1 MSPINLLL
9 GVWHDTAAV
18 KRVAEPK
25 TYVIT
30 QLNAKIKIEVYGTEG
45 NWKFG
50 GTHLMRLTKDGAVWG
65 AQVDRYFC
73 KFADIARTKTVRWFK
88 CGNDEIGRH
97 MKPMWEW
104 SRNTGTSPSDSWR
117 SSSRIGSSSD
127 DDWRKTA
134 SETDNNWR
142 SATIVSLPPV
152 LSTAPTPP
160 PSSPP
165 PSPPPLLIMSHR
177 GAISKYTFSFL
188 IGVDVY
194 TASEYDDGT
203 WQPAQLIKVTD
214 DDFIVGEGSHKWAVD
229 SFCVA
234 K

>member
-1 MSPINLLL
+1 MSLLL
-9 GVWHDTAAV
+9 GVWYDAAAS
-18 KRVAEPK
+18 KHGAEPR

-30 QLNAKIKIEVYGTEG
+30 QLSAKIKVEVYDTEG

-73 KFADIARTKTVRWFK
+73 EFADIARTKTVRWFK
-88 CGNDEIGRH
+88 CGNDEIRRH
-97 MKPMWEW
+97 MKPRWEW
-104 SRNTGTSPSDSWR
+104 SRTTGTSPSDSWR
-117 SSSRIGSSSD
+117 TSSRIGSSSD
-127 DDWRKTA
+127 D
-134 SETDNNWR
+134 R
-142 SATIVSLPPV
+142 SAANMPLPPG

-203 WQPAQLIKVTD
+203 WQPAQLIGVTD
-214 DDFIVGEGSHKWAVD
+214 ADFIVGEGSHKWTVD